1 MTDEPIECGL
11 VLTDDDFIM
20 RNHHVHGVS
29 VMPGVTFLDVIC
41 RILQARGLDHRRAV
55 LDRILFHEAAVT
67 APGTDREIRV
77 TVAPPGADGTRA
89 VRAESRRLGAP
100 DAPWRENLQAVLRL
114 DGDPDGGPGSGP
126 LDLAALRGGAVRS
139 YDMAELYARARAE
152 EIRHGAAMA
161 CHGTVHIGDGYLLAE
176 LAVDPSA
183 AGIEGFLLHP
193 ALLDASTIAAYG
205 QTEAASRDPFIP
217 VYIDRFRALRPL
229 GRSVLLYAPRR
240 ERLAASGDVIS
251 NDYGL
256 YDEQGLLLAEFTGL
270 TCKRIRHP
278 GLITKLLE
286 APGEAPV
293 RAAETAAAL
302 ERHPAPA
309 RPLAAAPE
317 PSPDAVAAFTA
328 RLRQLVGRALG
339 TDPAR
344 VSTDTG
350 FYELGLDSADM
361 VRISRQLE
369 ESTGGTLYPTLLFE
383 FTDIDS
389 LAAHLGGTHAYRAR
403 GDAEETA
410 EETAEPG
417 TTGLFRPEWTPAP
430 DTAGELPEGDIV
442 LFRTGDGPAGP
453 DGTAQALRS
462 RLGGRG
468 RVVEAGPD
476 GAGQPERLWEELD
489 AQGIR
494 PTACVVLGPGSGEP
508 DPARPALAVLRLAKA
523 LAERWP
529 GERRVLFSV
538 HRSDGHAS
546 AAHLAVGALARCL
559 TAEAPDLDCRAVGVG
574 TWSAE
579 GVADAVAR
587 ELRASAGT
595 PEVRHV
601 RGVREVRAFRPT
613 GDEPGTPPERP
624 ALREGRVYVITGGS
638 GRLASVLAGHL
649 AAAHRARI
657 ALLGRRPAPEELRER
672 MARWRSLGAEVEY
685 LRADVTRRTD
695 VEDALRRVRDLYG
708 RIDGVFHTAGVTA
721 DALFRNKTP
730 EAVADVVAPK
740 ALGALHLDAATADDP
755 LELFVLYS
763 SLSASQA
770 NTGQS
775 DYAFANAFL
784 EHFAEQRAS
793 RPDRPGR
800 TYAIAWPMW
809 AEGGMR
815 LTPEAVRHSRTALG
829 TWPMP
834 TDEGLAL
841 LDRVLSGPEGT
852 VVAVHGSAEGVRRA
866 LPRPAAPRTAGAR
879 AAAVDRVRDV
889 RSPGS
894 VPDDPGPVA
903 IVGIAGS
910 YPQAPDVDTFWRN
923 LLEGRDCI
931 TEIPA
936 DRWDHTAYFDTEAAG
951 PGTTYSRWGGFLDG
965 VDRFDRA
972 LFGISRRVAERMDPQ
987 ERLFLTTCWKT
998 LQNAGYPPRALS
1010 GETVG
1015 VFAGVMWNHYQ
1026 LFEEQGVAPTAMHAA
1041 VANRVSYCFDLTGP
1055 SLAVDTA
1062 CSSSLMAVHLA
1073 VESIRRGEST
1083 MALAGGVNVTI
1094 HPQKYLQ
1101 LAQGRFLAEDGRCRS
1116 FGKGA
1121 TGYVPGEG
1129 VGAVLLKPLRRAEAD
1144 GDHILG
1150 VIRGTGTNHTGR
1162 TSGFT
1167 VPSPDS
1173 QAALI
1178 RDAWRRSGAAPGTVG
1193 CIEAHG
1199 TGTALGDP
1207 VEAEGLRKAFE
1218 DAGLAPGSCA
1228 VGSVKSSIGHLE
1240 SAAGIAGLTKV
1251 LLQMRHGTLVPS
1263 LHAEEPNP
1271 HLDLDGTPFRI
1282 QTERAPWPAPP
1293 DGSPRR
1299 AGVSAFGAG
1308 GANVHLVVEEYRPA
1322 VPRPRDRADRPRL
1335 FVLSARDEA
1344 SLRAYAARLRAHLD
1358 EPASDA
1364 PGSAP
1369 SPATAELTLLAAE
1382 LLGIDPAQTDPD
1394 APLGDLGMDAST
1406 LRELARRA
1414 EERFG
1419 AAPPPGACAP
1429 DATLR
1434 GLAARLE
1441 ADAGTG
1447 TGLGDLVHTL
1457 QVGRAALPYRMAI
1470 VLDAGPTGDA
1480 RLRAGLDRFLAGE
1493 TPDDSHHWP
1502 TADRATG
1509 AKLSREACADLHRQ
1523 GRLQDLAAAWV
1534 AGSDV
1539 PWDELAGHGTGPA
1552 PRRIPLPHPP
1562 LHEERCWLGNWR
1574 GG

>member
-1 MTDEPIECGL
+1 
-11 VLTDDDFIM
+11 
-20 RNHHVHGVS
+20 
-29 VMPGVTFLDVIC
+29 
-41 RILQARGLDHRRAV
+41 
-55 LDRILFHEAAVT
+55 
-67 APGTDREIRV
+67 
-77 TVAPPGADGTRA
+77 
-89 VRAESRRLGAP
+89 
-100 DAPWRENLQAVLRL
+100 
-114 DGDPDGGPGSGP
+114 
-126 LDLAALRGGAVRS
+126 
-139 YDMAELYARARAE
+139 
-152 EIRHGAAMA
+152 
-161 CHGTVHIGDGYLLAE
+161 
-176 LAVDPSA
+176 
-183 AGIEGFLLHP
+183 
-193 ALLDASTIAAYG
+193 
-205 QTEAASRDPFIP
+205 
-217 VYIDRFRALRPL
+217 
-229 GRSVLLYAPRR
+229 YAPRR

-256 YDEQGLLLAEFTGL
+256 YDEQGHLLAEFTGL

-286 APGEAPV
+286 APGEASVP
-293 RAAETAAAL
+293 AAETAAAP

-328 RLRQLVGRALG
+328 RLRRLVGRALG

-389 LAAHLGGTHAYRAR
+389 LAAHLGGTHAYRAPGEDTR
-403 GDAEETA
+403 GDAEEIA

-442 LFRTGDGPAGP
+442 LFGTGDGPAGP

-476 GAGQPERLWEELD
+476 GAGRPERLWEELD

-494 PTACVVLGPGSGEP
+494 PAACVVLGPGSGGPE
-508 DPARPALAVLRLAKA
+508 PARPALAVLRLAKA

-529 GERRVLFSV
+529 GERRALFSV

-546 AAHLAVGALARCL
+546 AVHLAVGALARCL

-579 GVADAVAR
+579 GVADAVVR

-879 AAAVDRVRDV
+879 AAAADRVRDV

-936 DRWDHTAYFDTEAAG
+936 GRWDHTAYFDTEAAG

-972 LFGISRRVAERMDPQ
+972 LFGISRRDAERMDPQ

-1026 LFEEQGVAPTAMHAA
+1026 LFEEQGVAPTAIHAA

-1121 TGYVPGEG
+1121 SGYVPGEG

-1282 QTERAPWPAPP
+1282 QTERAP
-1293 DGSPRR
+1293 
-1299 AGVSAFGAG
+1299 
-1308 GANVHLVVEEYRPA
+1308 
-1322 VPRPRDRADRPRL
+1322 
-1335 FVLSARDEA
+1335 
-1344 SLRAYAARLRAHLD
+1344 
-1358 EPASDA
+1358 
-1364 PGSAP
+1364 
-1369 SPATAELTLLAAE
+1369 
-1382 LLGIDPAQTDPD
+1382 
-1394 APLGDLGMDAST
+1394 
-1406 LRELARRA
+1406 
-1414 EERFG
+1414 
-1419 AAPPPGACAP
+1419 
-1429 DATLR
+1429 
-1434 GLAARLE
+1434 
-1441 ADAGTG
+1441 
-1447 TGLGDLVHTL
+1447 
-1457 QVGRAALPYRMAI
+1457 
-1470 VLDAGPTGDA
+1470 
-1480 RLRAGLDRFLAGE
+1480 
-1493 TPDDSHHWP
+1493 
-1502 TADRATG
+1502 
-1509 AKLSREACADLHRQ
+1509 
-1523 GRLQDLAAAWV
+1523 
-1534 AGSDV
+1534 
-1539 PWDELAGHGTGPA
+1539 
-1552 PRRIPLPHPP
+1552 
-1562 LHEERCWLGNWR
+1562 
-1574 GG
+1574 